1 MHRTTTPDRWTPG
14 RLEGKPAPSSAAA
27 IGHAKVIQQHAMDVR
42 GQAMLLRNDPS
53 VMSAVPA
60 FTPGAYVSPVSFA

>member
-1 MHRTTTPDRWTPG
+1 MVSFFTHFACA
-14 RLEGKPAPSSAAA
+14 LSSAAA

-53 VMSAVPA
+53 VVSAVPA